1 MTVSEMTSQP
11 VQPVKDARQ
20 SPRVNV
26 SWAARIVLTPQSYLE
41 ARIVNVS
48 ADGLGLVCERAF
60 PEGALLH
67 VLIAMPDPADRSK
80 YHYPDVHAKVM
91 FHVAKSAR
99 FRIGSRFARID
110 PKFKALIEAWVQR
123 G

>member
-1 MTVSEMTSQP
+1 MAVSDMSSQQ
-11 VQPVKDARQ
+11 VQDARQ

-26 SWAARIVLTPQSYLE
+26 SWAARIVLNPQSYLE

-48 ADGLGLVCERAF
+48 AEGLGLVCERAF
-60 PEGALLH
+60 PDGAMMH
-67 VLIAMPDPADRSK
+67 ILIALPDPADRSK

-91 FHVAKSAR
+91 FHVVKSTK
-99 FRIGSRFARID
+99 FRIGTRFARID
-110 PKFKALIEAWVQR
+110 PKVKALIDAWVQR